1 MLKASS
7 RPKFDIRYGA
17 SNNARGLVG
26 RTAYEVRLA
35 PEKLQRVF
43 TIKSLS

>member
-1 MLKASS
+1 MPA
-7 RPKFDIRYGA
+7 A
-17 SNNARGLVG
+17 ARVG

-35 PEKLQRVF
+35 PLKLKRVF